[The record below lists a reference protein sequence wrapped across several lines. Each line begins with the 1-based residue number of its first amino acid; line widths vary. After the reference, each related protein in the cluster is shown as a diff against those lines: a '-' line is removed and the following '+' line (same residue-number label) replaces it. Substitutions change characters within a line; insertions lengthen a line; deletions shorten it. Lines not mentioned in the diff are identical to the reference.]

1 MHAVMVWLSTL
12 PAFVML
18 LTREASGASRS
29 SSDTSAV
36 VYLFRHCVRSID
48 ETDLAKYAS
57 HSLLLGSPMA
67 RVCHGAS
74 RSTRAWASTF
84 GRR

>member
-29 SSDTSAV
+29 DTSAV

-48 ETDLAKYAS
+48 ETDLAKYI
-57 HSLLLGSPMA
+57 
-67 RVCHGAS
+67 R
-74 RSTRAWASTF
+74 F
-84 GRR
+84 